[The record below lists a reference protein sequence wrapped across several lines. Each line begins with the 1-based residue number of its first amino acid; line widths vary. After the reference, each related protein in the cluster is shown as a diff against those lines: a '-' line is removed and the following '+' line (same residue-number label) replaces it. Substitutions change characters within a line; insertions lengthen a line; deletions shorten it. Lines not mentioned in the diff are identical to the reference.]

1 MTEPANRNHH
11 KFHHIFHDFSW
22 FLSPYL
28 IIIITIS
35 WFPGL
40 GREAPPIPPPP
51 VRFLS
56 SLENMIKPV
65 VTQKDCYLDLLLTNS
80 TNLQI
85 LRRQCC
91 LHQPGGRER
100 VEVALDLGDTVL
112 ERQQPLPQ
120 KTLKHRPHARPMDV
134 WVFFGYKHFS
144 RVTRAR
150 NRTRR
155 AKMRTKWNLWTNWRT
170 KRWEQQQAETVIWMV
185 FRPAWHTCK
194 T

>member
-1 MTEPANRNHH
+1 M
-11 KFHHIFHDFSW
+11 FHNSSAKLDC
-22 FLSPYL
+22 
-28 IIIITIS
+28 
-35 WFPGL
+35 
-40 GREAPPIPPPP
+40 P
-51 VRFLS
+51 VRQVESLSISAIRHLCSVLRKTFSFLLISASMKPLCDISAGLLLVS
-56 SLENMIKPV
+56 SS
-65 VTQKDCYLDLLLTNS
+65 DCYLDLLLTNS

-120 KTLKHRPHARPMDV
+120 KTLKHRPHARPMDI

-155 AKMRTKWNLWTNWRT
+155 ATIMRTKWNLWTSWRT
-170 KRWEQQQAETVIWMV
+170 KRCEQQQAETVIWMV